1 MPSAIRE
8 ITVQEELDLD
18 RIKHLAGRFRKAIEA
33 CDQAHLPSTFL
44 DFPAGACGDATLL
57 LGKYLEQN
65 GFGHFDYVFG
75 AQAGKTHAWLQKADL
90 FVDITADQFA
100 DNNQRV
106 IVEYGSAWHGLFQEE
121 LSYVADFENYGD
133 VMRDEFR
140 AMYARIAARL

>member
-18 RIKHLAGRFRKAIEA
+18 RIKHLAGQFRDAIEA

-44 DFPAGACGDATLL
+44 DFPTGACGDATLL

-65 GFGHFDYVFG
+65 GFGNFDYVFG

-100 DNNQRV
+100 DNDQRV
-106 IVEYGSAWHGLFQEE
+106 IVEYASAWHNLFQEE
-121 LSYVADFENYGD
+121 LKYTADFENYGD

-140 AMYARIAARL
+140 AAYARIAARL

>member
-8 ITVQEELDLD
+8 ITVQEDLDLG
-18 RIKHLAGRFRKAIEA
+18 RIKHLAGQFRDAIEA
-33 CDQAHLPSTFL
+33 CDQARLPSTFQ
-44 DFPAGACGDATLL
+44 DFPTGACGDATLL

-65 GFGHFDYVFG
+65 GFGNFDYVFG

-100 DNNQRV
+100 DNDHRV
-106 IVEYGSAWHGLFQEE
+106 IVEYASAWHGLFQEE

-133 VMRDEFR
+133 VMRDGYR
-140 AMYARIAARL
+140 ATYALIAARL

>member
-1 MPSAIRE
+1 MTPSIRE

-18 RIKHLAGRFRKAIEA
+18 RIKHLACQFRDAIEA
-33 CDQAHLPSTFL
+33 CDQAHLPSTFQ

-65 GFGHFDYVFG
+65 GFGNFDYVFG
-75 AQAGKTHAWLQKADL
+75 TQAGKTHAWLQKADL

-100 DNNQRV
+100 DNDHRV
-106 IVEYGSAWHGLFQEE
+106 IVEYASAWHGLFQEE

-133 VMRDEFR
+133 GMRDEYR
-140 AMYARIAARL
+140 AAYARIYALL

>member
-1 MPSAIRE
+1 MTSASHE
-8 ITVQEELDLD
+8 ITELQELDLD
-18 RIKHLAGRFRKAIEA
+18 RIKHLAGQFRKAIEA
-33 CDQAHLPSTFL
+33 CDQAHLPSTFQ

-57 LGKYLEQN
+57 LGKFLEQN

-100 DNNQRV
+100 DNDHRV
-106 IVEYGSAWHGLFQEE
+106 IVEYASAWHNLFQEE
-121 LSYVADFENYGD
+121 LKYTADFENYGD

-140 AMYARIAARL
+140 AAYNIIAARL